1 MQSTKT
7 LVKRATHLAL
17 VAAVAG
23 VACVFVLIAVGPRT
37 GKYRTL
43 TVLSAS
49 MRPAFGPGSMVI
61 VKPTPVSDL
70 AVGDV
75 ITYRIPVEDRRV
87 VTHRIVEIAEPGRRP
102 IVRTQG
108 DANNAVDPWVAR
120 LEGDVAWKV
129 AASVPSVGYAISTLR
144 QPLVGRVLVFLCPLL
159 LCLLWLADVWRRPD
173 AEPDLQPAIEQDAG
187 DTVAPR
193 IPAALA
199 GLRPEVYALLALAS
213 GADRVLRWKNE
224 VVSGRRWQR
233 RQAGRA

>member
-1 MQSTKT
+1 MQPKKT
-7 LVKRATHLAL
+7 FVRRVTHLLLVA
-17 VAAVAG
+17 VAAVT
-23 VACVFVLIAVGPRT
+23 VSFLVLIAVGPRT

-49 MRPAFGPGSMVI
+49 MRPAFGPGSMVV

-108 DANNAVDPWVAR
+108 DANNAADPWLAR

-144 QPLVGRVLVFLCPLL
+144 QPLVGRVLVFLCPFL

-173 AEPDLQPAIEQDAG
+173 AEPDLQPAIEQDGG

-193 IPAALA
+193 IPAGLA
-199 GLRPEVYALLALAS
+199 RLRPEVYAVLALAS
-213 GADRVLRWKNE
+213 GTDRVLRWKNE